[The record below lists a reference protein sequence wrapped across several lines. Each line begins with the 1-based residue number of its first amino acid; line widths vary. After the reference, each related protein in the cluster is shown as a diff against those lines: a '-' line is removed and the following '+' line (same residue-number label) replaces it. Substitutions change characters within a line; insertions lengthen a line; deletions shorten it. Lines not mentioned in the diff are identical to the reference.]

1 MIRYNKWHDTRYAMM
16 MMMMKKNR
24 STDASETKKMTMTH
38 PICFWGLLS
47 PEQFRF
53 IYVPSLVDKVAIDG
67 CGQSIADLLLDKPFL
82 DMIHPDERSMAYA
95 DLVSFSKAQ
104 TLAGSIT
111 RCRVLSFK
119 DIALQQSKP
128 QVRTTTTTTT
138 TTTPCYLYIP
148 NGRTMENNPSS
159 PDAESGT
166 MTDTPFSCGQSGCD
180 TYSMSSLFHTLQR
193 HYHSS
198 ASSISYQQPQ
208 QLFRIFDSERPIVS
222 WPMHHSEEVLDT
234 TKHIMLKDTFMC
246 SDSRCNNAQG
256 ICTHHHHSSS
266 IVALSHGLH
275 RIERII
281 VPYGGIVFAAF
292 CITPIAP
299 RHSQYMS
306 ASDTP
311 AATDHHHH
319 HDTSSYQH
327 YIHCSAP
334 MLPSAS
340 SRHEQ
345 QTKDQLTYSRYST
358 STIGFGHYPV
368 TYNMSQQNGS
378 LMSDENEAITNS
390 APADMRVCSKCR
402 TTTSPEWRKGPSGN
416 KTLCNACGLRFAR
429 LVQKEKRR
437 LSRSR

>member
-1 MIRYNKWHDTRYAMM
+1 MIRYN
-16 MMMMKKNR
+16 N
-24 STDASETKKMTMTH
+24 
-38 PICFWGLLS
+38 
-47 PEQFRF
+47 
-53 IYVPSLVDKVAIDG
+53 LVDKVFIDG
-67 CGQSIADLLLDKPFL
+67 CGQSIADLLLDKSFL

-111 RCRVLSFK
+111 RCRLLSFK

-128 QVRTTTTTTT
+128 QVPTTTT
-138 TTTPCYLYIP
+138 TTTPCFISHQVTFESQKVEQWKIVNVVMYIV
-148 NGRTMENNPSS
+148 TDSLILTFFHEADPSS
-159 PDAESGT
+159 PDADSGT
-166 MTDTPFSCGQSGCD
+166 MTDTSFSCGQYGCD
-180 TYSMSSLFHTLQR
+180 TYSMSSLVHTLQR
-193 HYHSS
+193 HYQSSS
-198 ASSISYQQPQ
+198 ASSSISYQHPQ

-246 SDSRCNNAQG
+246 SDNRCNNAQG

-292 CITPIAP
+292 CITPIVP

-306 ASDTP
+306 ATAT
-311 AATDHHHH
+311 AAQDHH

-334 MLPSAS
+334 MLPSSAS
-340 SRHEQ
+340 SHHEQ
-345 QTKDQLTYSRYST
+345 QPQDQLTYSRYST
-358 STIGFGHYPV
+358 STIGFGQYPV
-368 TYNMSQQNGS
+368 TYMSQQNGS
-378 LMSDENEAITNS
+378 LMMSDENEAITNS
-390 APADMRVCSKCR
+390 APAELRVCSKCR